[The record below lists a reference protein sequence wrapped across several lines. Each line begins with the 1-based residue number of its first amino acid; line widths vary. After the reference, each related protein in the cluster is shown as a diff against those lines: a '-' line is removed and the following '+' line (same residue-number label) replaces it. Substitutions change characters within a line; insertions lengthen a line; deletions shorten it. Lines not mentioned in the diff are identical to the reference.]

1 MGGMSLVRVTEVGV
15 VGARVLRV
23 VFSDGLV
30 RELDFAGCREGL
42 FASLRDDEVF
52 RAVVVDPVAGTVSFP
67 GGIDFDP
74 DVLHGDATAASPQ
87 HPVLVRQ
94 TASSIP
100 PERGRL
106 MPRS

>member
-1 MGGMSLVRVTEVGV
+1 MSLVRVREVGV

-30 RELDFAGCREGL
+30 RELDFAACREGV
-42 FASLRDDEVF
+42 FASLGDDDVF
-52 RAVVVDPVAGTVSFP
+52 RAAAVDPVAGTVAFP

-74 DVLHGDATAASPQ
+74 DVLHGDVAAASPQ

-94 TASSIP
+94 Y
-100 PERGRL
+100 RL
-106 MPRS
+106 EHST